1 VKEAKKK
8 VLPVADDEWVA
19 EVSEFA
25 TLDELRTDIRK
36 RLDLMARVQG
46 QMAVRDRVLQAAAD
60 LVPVTSPAP
69 LVESELEQRVS
80 DLVHQLQHRGLT
92 IEQYLAA
99 TGREVQDFVEE
110 MREGASRAVLA
121 DLALRAV
128 VVQEAIEAGEAD
140 VDVEVARIAERAGEK
155 PEKVRRDLERR
166 GVLEAVRFDIARG
179 KALEFLVEHANVVDE
194 AGDVIDLTM
203 PEESPPEEIPSEAAS
218 STPSD
223 VEESLE
229 A

>member
-1 VKEAKKK
+1 VIVKEAKKK

-25 TLDELRTDIRK
+25 TLDELRDDVRK
-36 RLDLMARVQG
+36 RLDLMARVQT

-60 LVPVTSPAP
+60 LVPVTAPEP
-69 LVESELEQRVS
+69 LVERELEQRVS

-99 TGREVQDFVEE
+99 TGREVEDFVAEL
-110 MREGASRAVLA
+110 REGAARAVLA

-128 VVQEAIEAGEAD
+128 VVQEAIEAGDSE
-140 VDVEVARIAERAGEK
+140 VDVEIARIAERAGEK

-194 AGDVIDLTM
+194 AGDAIDLSLPEATTSDE
-203 PEESPPEEIPSEAAS
+203 PSSQESATDTIEESPEA
-218 STPSD
+218 
-223 VEESLE
+223 
-229 A
+229 